1 MQSGTTSHQHPE
13 IGSIAMRMLWIPAVA
28 SILVAGYFT
37 LQAPRNDRTM
47 TAAHAAAPVARTAP
61 VLNAGLRA
69 LDVEPAVPDEAVTA
83 HQALDPVGAGHD
95 VAR

>member
-13 IGSIAMRMLWIPAVA
+13 IGSVAMRMLWIPAVV
-28 SILVAGYFT
+28 SILLAGYFV
-37 LQAPRNDRTM
+37 LQAQNDRAM
-47 TAAHAAAPVARTAP
+47 TATHAAAPVVRTAP
-61 VLNAGLRA
+61 PLNAALQV
-69 LDVEPAVPDEAVTA
+69 LDVGPAVRDEAVTA